1 MYKSASAEA
10 HCWRWSPSALASSPS
25 AAGGLSAGAERRL
38 RRAGCALILAVASRL
53 FDSERLRA
61 PTTTACLLFQRFFSR
76 RSFLAH
82 DRTMIALAA
91 LFVASKVEEAHRR
104 PHALLEAAHAA
115 LHGVRR
121 LPYSEGAAA
130 GRAAREALLEA
141 ERVLL
146 AALEFDAAVE
156 QPYPLVRE
164 MLQTWRRDTAS
175 GEHKEKRPELAALER
190 AAGDIILAACVF
202 FARRREGRIGG
213 RAAERRRARA
223 TSAGQPRRTLRTRPA
238 PPPPPRLSAARSMS
252 TQLPL
257 LFTMR
262 ELATGALFA
271 AYQLAP
277 PSIHERLRVQDAA
290 FFALMDRRLLTAF
303 VERLAAA
310 CEELAEE
317 EEAVRAALPYL
328 PLHEGLRRLLAGGG
342 GGGGSARGDADA
354 AAAATV
360 AATATVDVA
369 GGAGAAAA
377 AAGTASSASVRSL
390 LASMAAELHG

>member
-202 FARRREGRIGG
+202 FFRAAPRGEGRREQQSGGG
-213 RAAERRRARA
+213 RA
-223 TSAGQPRRTLRTRPA
+223 RPA
-238 PPPPPRLSAARSMS
+238 QGSRAAPFEPCLPPPPPVFLPRAAC
-252 TQLPL
+252 
-257 LFTMR
+257 
-262 ELATGALFA
+262 
-271 AYQLAP
+271 P
-277 PSIHERLRVQDAA
+277 PSCRCSSR
-290 FFALMDRRLLTAF
+290 
-303 VERLAAA
+303 
-310 CEELAEE
+310 C
-317 EEAVRAALPYL
+317 
-328 PLHEGLRRLLAGGG
+328 
-342 GGGGSARGDADA
+342 
-354 AAAATV
+354 
-360 AATATVDVA
+360 
-369 GGAGAAAA
+369 
-377 AAGTASSASVRSL
+377 ASSPLVRSSRRTSSRRPPSTS
-390 LASMAAELHG
+390 ACACRTRYFSR